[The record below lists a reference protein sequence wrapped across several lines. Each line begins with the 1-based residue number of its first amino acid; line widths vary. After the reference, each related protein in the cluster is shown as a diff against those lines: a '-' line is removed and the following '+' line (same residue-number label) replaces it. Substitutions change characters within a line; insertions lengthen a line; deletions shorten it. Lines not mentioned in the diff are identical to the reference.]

1 MKLLKIIINPHMQQL
16 PSFAGGIVGGGGVV
30 EGEVGG

>member
-1 MKLLKIIINPHMQQL
+1 MQHL

-30 EGEVGG
+30 EGEVGGWVGNGTEE